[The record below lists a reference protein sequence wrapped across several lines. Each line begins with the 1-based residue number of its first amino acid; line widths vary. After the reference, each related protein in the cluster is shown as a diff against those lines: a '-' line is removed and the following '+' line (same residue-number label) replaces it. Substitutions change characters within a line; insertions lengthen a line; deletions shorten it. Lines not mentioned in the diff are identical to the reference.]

1 MGTVLNQLAEYVG
14 YELVSTDK
22 SVLKTYTRRL
32 PGMQRRM
39 KRISVEDGFA
49 LLAGRG
55 LETVYDH
62 VARSIKHE
70 PRKTPY
76 PKPMNDS
83 EVTAEILKDFVQV
96 SGVSA
101 LLRGFP
107 VDISSA
113 AERHAGRCE
122 STASS
127 RLPEDAGLYQ
137 AVIGGLEQKAPIPSV
152 RKLIDWYDSPTG
164 QKVLELEQ
172 QEIDD
177 ASFQQFIMDEGR
189 ADRIRQIYDH
199 TVSGRGIASIAVELD
214 YAGWLLSGCIQKVAA
229 SGDVEQMSRETD
241 LGQGI
246 KKKQAKLESLLREDM
261 LQSLAYLF
269 SSLSEPE
276 LTEYADVITEHA
288 DVFSELERSIIDAIA
303 METTLDIGAR
313 GSKR

>member
-1 MGTVLNQLAEYVG
+1 M
-14 YELVSTDK
+14 
-22 SVLKTYTRRL
+22 
-32 PGMQRRM
+32 
-39 KRISVEDGFA
+39 
-49 LLAGRG
+49 
-55 LETVYDH
+55 
-62 VARSIKHE
+62 
-70 PRKTPY
+70 
-76 PKPMNDS
+76 
-83 EVTAEILKDFVQV
+83 
-96 SGVSA
+96 
-101 LLRGFP
+101 
-107 VDISSA
+107 
-113 AERHAGRCE
+113 
-122 STASS
+122 
-127 RLPEDAGLYQ
+127 
-137 AVIGGLEQKAPIPSV
+137 

-261 LQSLAYLF
+261 LQSLAFLF

-303 METTLDIGAR
+303 SETTLDIGVR
-313 GSKR
+313 GSNR